1 MNKTPIIK
9 KINTIYF
16 TGSSFT
22 EGGGLNESV
31 LNAYRDEYKIKF
43 NGNRERDV
51 CYPALVGKKAKVEII
66 NDAACGGGFDRII
79 RKIWEYI
86 PTQPIYKLKKTLF
99 ILEMPNAYNRL
110 DIYSN
115 KLNTHLICNVSHDK
129 KYNDFNIFVTE
140 NYLVPPTL
148 SDTYFTQITNSITNW
163 YIECVN
169 PIQQITNSKNSLSG
183 LISFFKLNNI
193 PFLLSGQLDFV
204 DYGLFP
210 NIEKNIL
217 YLNIDETEYDSIL
230 TYSNKTNKKI
240 SNDIKNSTD
249 DHPGLFAHRE
259 WADGI
264 INFINTTEL

>member
-1 MNKTPIIK
+1 VDSWRLDARGTCAWCSTQARALLGLFNNLSQAIGWRATYWCFSLIAFP
-9 KINTIYF
+9 YF
-16 TGSSFT
+16 LT
-22 EGGGLNESV
+22 
-31 LNAYRDEYKIKF
+31 
-43 NGNRERDV
+43 
-51 CYPALVGKKAKVEII
+51 
-66 NDAACGGGFDRII
+66 ACGGGFDRII

-129 KYNDFNIFVTE
+129 NYNDFNIFVTE

-163 YIECVN
+163 YIDCVN
-169 PIQQITNSKNSLSG
+169 PIQQIKNSKNSLSG

-217 YLNIDETEYDSIL
+217 YVNIDEKEYDSIL
-230 TYSNKTNKKI
+230 RYSNDTNKKI